1 MPALT
6 LPLSLSLSDFILI
19 ALLLAAAATDLAWRR
34 IHNRLLAAGLA
45 CAALLHLCSGA
56 PLALLDTGL
65 AGFATG
71 LLLFLPLYCLRGMA
85 AGDVKLMAT
94 VGAFT
99 GPAMALQIAL
109 AAFCA
114 GGLMALA
121 LIAASGRLRDTGA
134 NLVALLRPLF
144 LRLGG
149 IPAVAEP
156 MPTPSVGNMPYAVAI
171 AAGAFF
177 TLARPWL

>member
-6 LPLSLSLSDFILI
+6 LLHLVLI
-19 ALLLAAAATDLAWRR
+19 ALLLAAAASDLASRR
-34 IHNRLLAAGLA
+34 IPNRLLAAGLA
-45 CAALLHLCSGA
+45 CAAILHLCSGT
-56 PLALLDTGL
+56 PLALLSTGL
-65 AGFATG
+65 AGFAAG

-99 GPAMALQIAL
+99 GPVLALQIAL

-114 GGLMALA
+114 GGVMALL
-121 LIAASGRLRDTGA
+121 LILASGRLRDTCA
-134 NLVALLRPLF
+134 NLISLLRPLF
-144 LRLGG
+144 LRIGG
-149 IPAVAEP
+149 LPVAAEP

-171 AAGAFF
+171 AAGTFF
-177 TLARPWL
+177 TLAQPWL

>member
-1 MPALT
+1 MHTQTT
-6 LPLSLSLSDFILI
+6 LDLVLI
-19 ALLLAAAATDLAWRR
+19 FVLLLASAFDVRQRR
-34 IHNRLLAAGLA
+34 IPNRLLAASLLIALA
-45 CAALLHLCSGA
+45 LHLASGTPSALL
-56 PLALLDTGL
+56 TTYL
-65 AGFATG
+65 AGFGVG
-71 LLLFLPLYCLRGMA
+71 LLMFLPLYLLGGMA

-114 GGLMALA
+114 GGLMALV
-121 LIAASGRLRDTGA
+121 LIVASGRLRDTGA
-134 NLVALLRPLF
+134 NLMALLRPLF

-156 MPTPSVGNMPYAVAI
+156 LPTPSVGNMPYAVAI
-171 AAGAFF
+171 AGGAFF

>member
-1 MPALT
+1 MPAL
-6 LPLSLSLSDFILI
+6 PLSQFVLI
-19 ALLLAAAATDLAWRR
+19 ALLLAAAAADLKSRR
-34 IHNRLLAAGLA
+34 IPNRLLAAGLT
-45 CAALLHLCSGA
+45 CAAILHLCGPR

-65 AGFATG
+65 AGFASG

-99 GPAMALQIAL
+99 GPAMALQAAL

-114 GGLMALA
+114 GGLMALIMI
-121 LIAASGRLRDTGA
+121 LASGRLRDTGA
-134 NLVALLRPLF
+134 NLMALLRPLF
-144 LRLGG
+144 LRLCGM
-149 IPAVAEP
+149 PVVAEP
-156 MPTPSVGNMPYAVAI
+156 LPTPSVGNMPYALAI
-171 AAGAFF
+171 AGGTFF